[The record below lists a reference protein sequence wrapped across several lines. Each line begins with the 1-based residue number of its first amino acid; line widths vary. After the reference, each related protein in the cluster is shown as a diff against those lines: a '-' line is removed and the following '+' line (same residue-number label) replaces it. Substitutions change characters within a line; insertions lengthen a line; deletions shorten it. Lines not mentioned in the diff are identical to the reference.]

1 MRNLI
6 FTAVL
11 AFAGLFGLSA
21 QAAEFE
27 SGKQYTE
34 LSTPVPVSQPG
45 KIEVV
50 ELFWYGCPHC
60 YAFEPIIN
68 PWIGKLP
75 ADVHFVRIPAMFGGI
90 WNVHGQLFLTLEA
103 MGVEHKVHTAV
114 FEAIHKEGKK
124 LATPEEM
131 ADFLAPLGVDK
142 DKFLSTFDSFAI
154 KGQIEKDKKLAMA
167 YQISGVPT
175 MVVNGK
181 YRFDIG
187 SAGGPEKALELADF
201 LIAKERD
208 AAKAAQ

>member
-11 AFAGLFGLSA
+11 ACASLIGLHA
-21 QAAEFE
+21 QADEYE
-27 SGKQYTE
+27 PGKQYTE

-60 YAFEPIIN
+60 YAFEPTIN
-68 PWIGKLP
+68 PWIAKLP

-103 MGVEHKVHTAV
+103 MGVEHSVHTAV
-114 FEAIHKEGKK
+114 FDAIHKEGKK

-154 KGQIEKDKKLAMA
+154 KGQMEKDKKLAMA
-167 YQISGVPT
+167 YGIQGVPT
-175 MVVNGK
+175 MIVNGK
-181 YRFDIG
+181 FRFDIG
-187 SAGGPEKALELADF
+187 SAGGPEETLKLADY
-201 LIAKERD
+201 LITQER
-208 AAKAAQ
+208 AAGKAQ